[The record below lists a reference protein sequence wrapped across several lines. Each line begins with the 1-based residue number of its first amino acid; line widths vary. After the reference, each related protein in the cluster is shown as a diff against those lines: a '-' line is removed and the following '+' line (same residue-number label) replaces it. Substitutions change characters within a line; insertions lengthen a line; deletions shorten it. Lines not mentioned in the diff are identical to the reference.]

1 MTDAARR
8 SAGAAGNTLESIP
21 SSGDASLL
29 ARSVITNWLWYGLVL
44 VSGFIIPRLIND
56 YQSQE
61 ILGAWDFGWSVVIYI
76 DMLSLGVA
84 AALNRYVARY
94 RAQGDWEALNSAV
107 NSALAWL
114 ILAFALGVGM
124 AIVFASLIPYG
135 IGDGSREIALT
146 GRRVLFT
153 LSFAAAL
160 RMPFAAF
167 NSVIT
172 GYGRFAA
179 LNAIRAARDGAALC
193 LMIGLLVAGSGIVAM
208 AIAVLLCELVGNVAK
223 VIVAGRI
230 CTQLHISPKYC
241 RAASMK
247 EMLVFGGKT
256 VLQDF
261 SRGGIYQASSQMV
274 FFFLGP
280 ATLAVYQRQ
289 RALVMHAMRFVKQY
303 AQVFT
308 PTSSVL
314 HAQGDQAA
322 LQTLLIQTS
331 KYGLY
336 VALPIMLVLSI
347 MGGPVLHVWMGPDF
361 AAPAVLAL
369 LAGGHVISV
378 AQLGAYSILTG
389 MAQHGRAALCEFA
402 AAVTSICMGLI
413 ILGPVGGGMIGAA
426 IALTLPVA
434 IVEGVVIPYFAC
446 KALDLNVVDYIRGF
460 APGPVLASIPLALC
474 LGLSRWMCAD
484 NPVLAFVSGVG
495 GGGLVTA
502 AVYWRMVMPEPVR
515 ASVVKRIGNLT
526 RRHKVSSG

>member
-1 MTDAARR
+1 MTDPARG
-8 SAGAAGNTLESIP
+8 SAGAVGDSPKPT
-21 SSGDASLL
+21 SSVGDTSLL
-29 ARSVITNWLWYGLVL
+29 ARSVISNWLWYGLVL
-44 VSGFIIPRLIND
+44 VSGFVIPRLINR

-61 ILGAWDFGWSVVIYI
+61 ILGAWDFGWSVVIYV
-76 DMLSLGVA
+76 DMLSMGVA

-94 RAQGDWEALNSAV
+94 RAQCDWEALNRAV

-114 ILAFALGVGM
+114 IVAFAIGVVM
-124 AIVFASLIPYG
+124 AVGFAAWTPYG
-135 IGDGSREIALT
+135 TGDGSQEIAVT

-153 LSFAAAL
+153 LAFAAAL

-172 GYGRFAA
+172 GYERFAV
-179 LNAIRAARDGAALC
+179 LNVIRTARDGAALL

-208 AIAVLLCELVGNVAK
+208 AVAVLLCEVVANVAK
-223 VIVAGRI
+223 VVVACRI
-230 CTQLHISPKYC
+230 CAPLRLSPRYC

-314 HAQGDQAA
+314 HARGDQAA

-336 VALPIMLVLSI
+336 VALPIMLVLTT
-347 MGGPVLHVWMGPDF
+347 MGDPLLQIWMGPGF
-361 AAPAVLAL
+361 SAPTVLAI
-369 LAGGHVISV
+369 LAAGHVISV
-378 AQLGAYSILTG
+378 AQLGAYSVLTG
-389 MAQHGRAALCEFA
+389 MDKHGRAALCEFV
-402 AAVTSICMGLI
+402 AAVVSIGLGLI
-413 ILGPVGGGMIGAA
+413 ILGPVGGGMVGAA

-434 IVEGVVIPYFAC
+434 MVEGLVIPYFAC
-446 KALDLNVVDYIRGF
+446 KAVKLSVVDYVRGF
-460 APGPVLASIPLALC
+460 APGPLLASIPLALC
-474 LGLSRWMCAD
+474 LGLSRLLCVDRPM
-484 NPVLAFVSGVG
+484 LAFVTGVG
-495 GGGLVTA
+495 GGGLVTI
-502 AVYWRMVMPEPVR
+502 AVYWRMVVPDPVR
-515 ASVVKRIGNLT
+515 ASVVKRIGGFA
-526 RRHKVSSG
+526 RRRRVSNG